1 MTLISMHLRWW
12 KHAVIFIGDRS
23 PEWILTNRLILVQ
36 DGLGLSRT
44 LDLASTLE
52 GGPDGGRLNGSN
64 GVGTNSNLRS
74 VLTIAFQF
82 TYEAH
87 TRDSCAAMARQY
99 IRTVVASVQRVAM
112 ALAPSHIP
120 PHLGNRLPPG
130 SPDAVVLA
138 RRILQSYR
146 SFSISFS
153 FLQYFCG
160 SCYIKY
166 LIQCGIKIGVPC

>member
-1 MTLISMHLRWW
+1 MT
-12 KHAVIFIGDRS
+12 
-23 PEWILTNRLILVQ
+23 EWLILVQ

-52 GGPDGGRLNGSN
+52 GGPDGGRLNGNN

-130 SPDAVVLA
+130 SPDALVLA

-146 SFSISFS
+146 SFSSSFS
-153 FLQYFCG
+153 
-160 SCYIKY
+160 CY
-166 LIQCGIKIGVPC
+166 GILVDLVT